1 MNFIYIVYRFLF
13 FIRHVVE
20 KEDSNEYER
29 IIKLENVKIKR
40 SIGRWILLLFKL
52 KQNVEE
58 ARRDYIL
65 VLGFLLICESRY
77 HGEITR
83 PSVGEKTH
91 CVCQDFAKLCCQRRV
106 TIAGDLWRNL
116 KFSEKYLA

>member
-40 SIGRWILLLFKL
+40 SIGR
-52 KQNVEE
+52 
-58 ARRDYIL
+58 
-65 VLGFLLICESRY
+65 
-77 HGEITR
+77 
-83 PSVGEKTH
+83 
-91 CVCQDFAKLCCQRRV
+91 
-106 TIAGDLWRNL
+106 
-116 KFSEKYLA
+116 